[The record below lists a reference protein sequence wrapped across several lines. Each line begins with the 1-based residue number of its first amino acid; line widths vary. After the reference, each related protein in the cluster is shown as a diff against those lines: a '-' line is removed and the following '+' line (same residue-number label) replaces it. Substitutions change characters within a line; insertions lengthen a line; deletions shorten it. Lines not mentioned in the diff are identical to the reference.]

1 MLGRMWNAVKSGAS
15 KIKDVA
21 CDAASVV
28 ADTVK
33 KGVDKVKSAGSKVM
47 SSISGKKHFDEAEQR
62 YNALITRYE
71 DAKSRY
77 RSQLEEKTSIIQ
89 SDLERIN
96 GWKSQVFI
104 ELFPKFIQVANRL
117 HHVEINGKHFEEFLA
132 DDVLDYK
139 AHAGVQAKQKL
150 FEIDFNNM
158 SFKQKSLSIIT
169 LGFYSRKKAKQSLQ
183 QVIDEEKRV
192 EEEIAKQVAQLE
204 KIDQVVSSISNVVE
218 YFKALIN
225 GYEKLLKRFEFGVN
239 SQRFLQARNASFEKL
254 DFRLMPIKHIEDFQA
269 LFNLSVVMKIMSTMG
284 YLSETGELID
294 NDLDKSKAL
303 ASHTVS
309 LLAA

>member
-15 KIKDVA
+15 AIKDVA
-21 CDAASVV
+21 CKAKDAVV
-28 ADTVK
+28 DTAKKVK
-33 KGVDKVKSAGSKVM
+33 DKVKSGASKVM

-77 RSQLEEKTSIIQ
+77 RSELEEKTSVIQ

-96 GWKSQVFI
+96 GWKSQVFK

-132 DDVLDYK
+132 NDVLDYK
-139 AHAGVQAKQKL
+139 EHAGVQAKQEL

-158 SFKQKSLSIIT
+158 SFKQAALSIIT

-218 YFKALIN
+218 YFASLIN

-239 SQRFLQARNASFEKL
+239 SQRFLQARNTNFEKL

-269 LFNLSVVMKIMSTMG
+269 LFNLSVVMKTMSTMG
-284 YLSETGELID
+284 YLSESGELIS
-294 NDLDKSKAL
+294 NDLDKTNVM

>member
-1 MLGRMWNAVKSGAS
+1 MWNAVKSGAS
-15 KIKDVA
+15 AIKDVA
-21 CDAASVV
+21 SKAKDAVV
-28 ADTVK
+28 DTAKKVK
-33 KGVDKVKSAGSKVM
+33 DKVKSAASKVM

-77 RSQLEEKTSIIQ
+77 RSELEEKTSVIQ
-89 SDLERIN
+89 SDLEKIN
-96 GWKSQVFI
+96 GWKSQVFK

-132 DDVLDYK
+132 GDVLDYK
-139 AHAGVQAKQKL
+139 EHAGIQAKQEL

-158 SFKQKSLSIIT
+158 SFKQAALSIIT
-169 LGFYSRKKAKQSLQ
+169 LGFYSRKKAKQYLQ
-183 QVIDEEKRV
+183 QVKDEEKRV

-218 YFKALIN
+218 YFESLIN

-239 SQRFLQARNASFEKL
+239 SQRFLQARNANFEKL

-269 LFNLSVVMKIMSTMG
+269 LFNLSVVMKTMSTMG
-284 YLSETGELID
+284 YLSESGELIN
-294 NDLDKSKAL
+294 NDLVEERYRSVIGFCRKGEQV
-303 ASHTVS
+303 H
-309 LLAA
+309 

>member
-1 MLGRMWNAVKSGAS
+1 MWNGVRNGVKNGAS
-15 KIKDVA
+15 AIKDVA
-21 CDAASVV
+21 CDAGRIA

-33 KGVDKVKSAGSKVM
+33 KGVNKIKGAGSKVM

-62 YNALITRYE
+62 YNKLVSQYE
-71 DAKSRY
+71 EAKARY
-77 RSQLEEKTSIIQ
+77 RSELEEKTNVIQ
-89 SDLERIN
+89 ADLEKIN
-96 GWKSQVFI
+96 GWKSQVFK

-117 HHVEINGKHFEEFLA
+117 HHVEIKGKHFEEFLA

-139 AHAGVQAKQKL
+139 GQADMRTKEKL

-158 SFKQKSLSIIT
+158 SFKQAALSIIT

-183 QVIDEEKRV
+183 QVIDEEGRV
-192 EEEIAKQVAQLE
+192 EEEIQKQIGHLE

-218 YFKALIN
+218 YFASLIN

-239 SQRFLQARNASFEKL
+239 SQRFLQARNTNFEKL

-269 LFNLSVVMKIMSTMG
+269 LFNLSVVMKTMSTMG
-284 YLSETGELID
+284 YLSESGELIS
-294 NDLDKSKAL
+294 NDLDKTTAM
-303 ASHTVS
+303 ANHTVS

>member
-1 MLGRMWNAVKSGAS
+1 MLGLWNSVKKAAS
-15 KIKDVA
+15 KIKDVVCKA
-21 CDAASVV
+21 KDAVV
-28 ADTVK
+28 DTAK
-33 KGVDKVKSAGSKVM
+33 KIKNKVKSGASKVM

-77 RSQLEEKTSIIQ
+77 RSELEDKTSVIQ
-89 SDLERIN
+89 SDLEKIN
-96 GWKSQVFI
+96 GWKSQVFK

-132 DDVLDYK
+132 GDVLDYK
-139 AHAGVQAKQKL
+139 EHAGVQAKQEL

-158 SFKQKSLSIIT
+158 SFKQAALSIIT

-218 YFKALIN
+218 YFESLIN

-239 SQRFLQARNASFEKL
+239 SQRFLQARNANFEKL

-269 LFNLSVVMKIMSTMG
+269 LFNLSVVMKTMSTMG
-284 YLSETGELID
+284 YLSESGELIS
-294 NDLDKSKAL
+294 NDLAKTNVM

>member
-1 MLGRMWNAVKSGAS
+1 MLGGVWNALKSGAS
-15 KIKDVA
+15 VIKDVA
-21 CDAASVV
+21 CKAADAVV
-28 ADTVK
+28 DTAKKVK
-33 KGVDKVKSAGSKVM
+33 DKVKSGASKVM
-47 SSISGKKHFDEAEQR
+47 SSISGKKHFNEAEQR

-77 RSQLEEKTSIIQ
+77 RSELEEKTSVIQ

-96 GWKSQVFI
+96 GWKSQVFK

-139 AHAGVQAKQKL
+139 EHAGVQAKQEL

-158 SFKQKSLSIIT
+158 SFKQAALSIIT

-218 YFKALIN
+218 YFESLIN

-239 SQRFLQARNASFEKL
+239 SQRFLQARNTNFEKL

-269 LFNLSVVMKIMSTMG
+269 LFNLSVVMKTMSTMG
-284 YLSETGELID
+284 YLSESGELIG
-294 NDLDKSKAL
+294 NDLDKTNAM